1 MHRPNFA
8 VVLVTGLL
16 AGVAPT
22 MAHAQLG
29 SDGSSTAAAAPP
41 ANDPN
46 EIVCR
51 KHLLF
56 GSHLMARECHTR
68 REWDQMRID
77 GRQGLENAQIRG
89 AFGPRH

>member
-1 MHRPNFA
+1 MHRSNFA

-16 AGVAPT
+16 VGLAPT
-22 MAHAQLG
+22 MVHAQLG
-29 SDGSSTAAAAPP
+29 SNGSGTAAPPP

-51 KHLLF
+51 KHPYF

-68 REWDQMRID
+68 REWNQMRID
-77 GRQGLENAQIRG
+77 GRQGLENAQQRG
-89 AFGPRH
+89 AFGPHN